1 MVLRIFFVCLFFSA
15 PVSVLIAAPTAD
27 LILTNA
33 RIYTADTKAPW
44 ATAIAITGEHILA
57 VGSSAEIDPMRDADT
72 LMIDLEG
79 AFASPGFNDG
89 HVHIDSTGQLI
100 TGVNLLDIH
109 DPVGFVER
117 IRGAAERLPEGSW
130 IIRGSWGAYEQWE
143 VSSSGTEPRENQP
156 KGPFTPDR
164 RLIDPITPEHPVLI
178 SRFDRSMY
186 LANTRALELA
196 GITANTPEPRDGR
209 IEKDADGRL
218 TGILRGGA
226 VALVEQIIPPI
237 SFEQRLVQV
246 RAVLKE
252 ARESGVTTMQDLTN
266 AAQLRAY
273 QALKE
278 RGELT
283 ARIM

>member
-1 MVLRIFFVCLFFSA
+1 MVLRICFVCLLFSA

-44 ATAIAITGEHILA
+44 ATSIAITGEHILA

-72 LMIDLEG
+72 LMIDLQG

-100 TGVNLLDIH
+100 TGVNLLDVH
-109 DPVGFVER
+109 EPVGFVER
-117 IRGAAERLPEGSW
+117 IRGATERLPEGSW

-143 VSSSGTEPRENQP
+143 VSSSGTELRENQP
-156 KGPFTPDR
+156 SGPFTPDR
-164 RLIDPITPEHPVLI
+164 RLIDSITPEHPVLI

-196 GITANTPEPRDGR
+196 GITANTPNLETAESRKTRMDG
-209 IEKDADGRL
+209 
-218 TGILRGGA
+218 
-226 VALVEQIIPPI
+226 
-237 SFEQRLVQV
+237 
-246 RAVLKE
+246 
-252 ARESGVTTMQDLTN
+252 
-266 AAQLRAY
+266 
-273 QALKE
+273 
-278 RGELT
+278 
-283 ARIM
+283 